1 MSTSPQTPE
10 QENAGRFFFSVKS
23 IFQFDNLEVHG
34 VTQTLLQK
42 TDEDNCFVGTYLRT
56 RGNIES
62 LLEISNSKHFQV
74 VAMLARTLFE
84 LAVDIRLL
92 DKIPNG
98 PEKMVVA
105 VEVEKLRTA
114 RKAVAFATANPS
126 VQVDPIFNSYINL
139 SSANIEAAHK
149 RLWPNYK
156 NLSKGVI
163 KHWTGQNLDMRVRSL
178 KAPFDRMYELD
189 YPMLSWYVHS
199 GLTGIVNIPA
209 ETFTLMCSRAFK
221 VAADSYWE
229 VLKVIIQRYKVE
241 KANELIHQ
249 KMEVAKLLPFTDDPE
264 TEAALL
270 RTIQN

>member
-1 MSTSPQTPE
+1 MAHQQTPE

-23 IFQFDNLEVHG
+23 LFQFDNVEVHG
-34 VTQTLLQK
+34 VIQNLLSK
-42 TDEDNCFVGTYLRT
+42 TDEDNCFLGTYLRT

-62 LLEISNSKHFQV
+62 LLEINNSKHFQV
-74 VAMLARTLFE
+74 IAMLARALFE

-105 VEVEKLRTA
+105 VEVERLRSA
-114 RKAVAFATANPS
+114 RKTVAFAAANPS
-126 VQVDPIFNSYINL
+126 VQVDPIFASFINL
-139 SSANIEAAHK
+139 NGPRVEAEHK
-149 RLWPNYK
+149 RLWPNY
-156 NLSKGVI
+156 NPSLSLV
-163 KHWTGQNLDMRVRSL
+163 KHWTGLSLDRRVKIL

-189 YPMLSWYVHS
+189 YPRLSWYVHS
-199 GLTGIVNIPA
+199 GLTGVINVPA
-209 ETFTLMCSRAFK
+209 PTFTLLCASGFK

-229 VLKVIIQRYKVE
+229 VLKVIIHKFKIE
-241 KANELIHQ
+241 KANEKIHQ
-249 KMEVAKLLPFTDDPE
+249 KMEVAKLLPFTDDPD